1 MIFPELPAGYVP
13 AAYEDFFTEQEIPTL
28 KLGITYFKKQGD
40 AYRSG
45 VTNENTIPRLLMSDI
60 QAGVI
65 YVHKGL

>member
-1 MIFPELPAGYVP
+1 MIFLELPAGYVP
-13 AAYEDFFTEQEIPTL
+13 AAFYDLFTDQVIPTL

-65 YVHKGL
+65 YVQKVP

>member
-13 AAYEDFFTEQEIPTL
+13 ATYDDFFTDQEIPTL

-45 VTNENTIPRLLMSDI
+45 VTSDNTIPRLLASDVK
-60 QAGVI
+60 AGVI
-65 YVHKGL
+65 YVQKVI